1 MCVYIHTYVYKMK
14 QEHGVAKISR
24 GRIENLL
31 SRMILVH
38 GIQQTPG
45 IFYPRKIR
53 GKRRGKG
60 NPCIDEKKREKR
72 ERVSGRISGEGRTK
86 VLYIYIY
93 IEEIR

>member
-1 MCVYIHTYVYKMK
+1 MK

-24 GRIENLL
+24 ARIENLL

-60 NPCIDEKKREKR
+60 NPCTSEREKKK

-86 VLYIYIY
+86 VLYIYILK
-93 IEEIR
+93 R

>member
-1 MCVYIHTYVYKMK
+1 MK

-24 GRIENLL
+24 ARIENLL

-60 NPCIDEKKREKR
+60 NPCTSKRKKK

-86 VLYIYIY
+86 VLYIYTLK
-93 IEEIR
+93 R

>member
-1 MCVYIHTYVYKMK
+1 MCMCIYTRIYVYKMK
-14 QEHGVAKISR
+14 HGVAKISR

-53 GKRRGKG
+53 GKRRSKG
-60 NPCIDEKKREKR
+60 NPCTSEKKK
-72 ERVSGRISGEGRTK
+72 ERVSERISGEGRTK

>member
-1 MCVYIHTYVYKMK
+1 MCIYTRIYVYKMK
-14 QEHGVAKISR
+14 HGVAKISR

-53 GKRRGKG
+53 GKRRSKG
-60 NPCIDEKKREKR
+60 NPCTSEKKRKELVKELVEKV
-72 ERVSGRISGEGRTK
+72 ELK
-86 VLYIYIY
+86 FYIYIY